1 MNILNLRRR
10 AWRSAALV
18 LALALMLALVLA
30 AGVAWLNVRGE
41 APLEA
46 GLPATPASPDLIE
59 RGAYLARAGNC
70 MGCHTSLGGTPL
82 AGGRGVETPFG
93 TVFAPNIT
101 PDLKTGIG
109 SWSAGE
115 FWRSLHHGR
124 SKDGRLLYPA
134 FPYPSFTQVSRE
146 DSDALYA
153 FLRSVPAVEQA
164 NTPHALRF
172 PYNTQ
177 AALAVWRALY
187 FRPGTFEPEAGQSAE
202 WNRGKY
208 LTQGLGHCAACHSGR
223 DALGGTRLNAAFAGG
238 LMPGAHWYAPSL
250 ASPDEA
256 GVQRWPRDQVV
267 RLIKDGVTPHA
278 SVSGPMAE
286 VVFSSTQHLSEQ
298 DVEAMAIYLASIP
311 VRAKPP
317 VMPRPAEGATMLA
330 GGKVYEQHCA
340 ACHGEQGQGAP
351 GMVPAL
357 AGNRAVTLDSHIN
370 VVQTIRQGGFM
381 PTTAGNRQPFGMP
394 PYGQLLSHDEI
405 AAVATFIR
413 QSWGNAAAP
422 VSALDVLQ
430 VD

>member
-1 MNILNLRRR
+1 MSGMNLRGL
-10 AWRSAALV
+10 AWRAIAPV
-18 LALALMLALVLA
+18 LAVILGAL
-30 AGVAWLNVRGE
+30 VAWLNVRGE

-46 GLPATPASPDLIE
+46 GVPTTPASSAVIE

-70 MGCHTSLGGTPL
+70 MGCHTTTGGAEF

-93 TVFAPNIT
+93 VVVAPNIT
-101 PDLKTGIG
+101 PDAKTGIG
-109 SWSAGE
+109 NWSASE

-153 FLRSVPAVEQA
+153 FLRSVPAVERA
-164 NTPHALRF
+164 NAPHALRF

-187 FRPGTFEPEAGQSAE
+187 FRPGGFEPGAGQSAD

-208 LTQGLGHCAACHSGR
+208 LTQGLGHCVACHSGR
-223 DALGGTRLNAAFAGG
+223 DILGGTSLNAEFAGG
-238 LMPGAHWYAPSL
+238 LMPDATWYAPSL

-256 GVQRWPRDQVV
+256 GVQRWSREQVV
-267 RLIKDGVTPHA
+267 RLLKDGVSAHA

-286 VVFSSTQHLSEQ
+286 VVFTSTQYLTDQ
-298 DVEAMAIYLASIP
+298 DLDAMARYLASIP
-311 VRAKPP
+311 VSDEPPTKPRRADAA
-317 VMPRPAEGATMLA
+317 MMAA
-330 GGKVYEQHCA
+330 GRTVYEQHCA
-340 ACHGEQGQGAP
+340 ACHGDRGEGVS
-351 GMVPAL
+351 GMYPAL
-357 AGNRAVTLDSHIN
+357 AGNRAVTLASHN
-370 VVQTIRQGGFM
+370 NLVHAIRQGGFT

-394 PYGQLLSHDEI
+394 PYGQVLNNDDM

-413 QSWGNAAAP
+413 RSWGNSAEP
-422 VSALDVLQ
+422 VSTLDVLR
-430 VD
+430 VK